1 MLYLHGQKILHRDL
15 ALRNLLAT
23 DSKESDYKFLVKV
36 ADFGNVFHR
45 AIPLNNDIKLFPK

>member
-1 MLYLHGQKILHRDL
+1 MLYLHGQKVLHRDL

-23 DSKESDYKFLVKV
+23 TSKDSDYKFLVKV

-45 AIPLNNDIKLFPK
+45 VLPLNNVI